1 MQTVIDAIWDF
12 KKTITLKYG
21 IEPKR
26 IYLGLLDRR
35 DLMRDAALPMWHV
48 DTESQKRTFMGLT
61 VYEVNEERHIHVC

>member
-1 MQTVIDAIWDF
+1 MQTVIDAIWSF

-26 IYLGLLDRR
+26 IYLGFLDRR
-35 DLMRDAALPMWHV
+35 DLMRDAALSKWSV
-48 DTESQKRTFMGLT
+48 DTESKQRTFMGLT